1 MALPPTLTDF
11 GHASMRVT
19 GRTAFTRRP
28 LLVTL
33 ANFQMDRASVEQ
45 TLGQRV

>member
-1 MALPPTLTDF
+1 MVLPPTLTDF
-11 GHASMRVT
+11 KHASMTVI
-19 GRTAFTRRP
+19 GRTANARRP

-33 ANFQMDRASVEQ
+33 ANFEMDRASVEQ